1 MKTLRDQKR
10 LAVQREATARAVELF
25 GEHGYDAVTVDQ
37 LAAAAG
43 MSRRTFFRYFASKD
57 ELIVGKWELIGRD
70 ITEALCARP
79 SNEPTWEALRRAF
92 DVVVEHYADPVRRA
106 NSLRLD
112 AIVLNH
118 PTLRAAYLLKINDIA
133 RTCADIVRRRDGYAA
148 NDPLPYV
155 IANAA
160 GACLMSAM
168 AATLADRPDE
178 FADEIDALMARV
190 RIG

>member
-1 MKTLRDQKR
+1 VTTLRDQKR
-10 LAVQREATARAVELF
+10 LAVQREATARALELF

-43 MSRRTFFRYFASKD
+43 MSRRTFFRYFATKD

-70 ITEALCARP
+70 VVETLRGRP
-79 SNEPTWEALRRAF
+79 SDEPTWQALRRGF

-106 NSLRLD
+106 NSLRLE
-112 AIVLNH
+112 AIVLSH
-118 PTLRAAYLLKINDIA
+118 PTLRGAYLVKINDIA
-133 RTCADIVRRRDGYAA
+133 RACADVVRQRDGYSDG
-148 NDPLPYV
+148 DPLPHV
-155 IANAA
+155 IANSA

-168 AATLADRPDE
+168 AATLAGRPDE
-178 FADEIDALMARV
+178 FADEIDALMAKV